1 MAKGQP
7 EAKQAVVTARSPG
20 VPARSSAAV
29 RTALPEELART
40 FLSAASGIAIRKNL
54 SGRESLVTATD
65 ESETEIEELDE
76 RYVVIRDVGQGGMGR
91 VEEVFDSA
99 LGRSVA
105 RKVLLRE
112 LGEAAAPLL
121 IAEAQTCAQLEHP
134 AIVPVH
140 DIDSGEDGYPRY
152 TMRFV
157 QGRSLRD
164 VLVDN
169 ASNTKHTPLAQL
181 LGILRQVC
189 LAIDF
194 AHSKGVVHRDLKPE
208 NVMLGDFGE
217 VYVLDWGIAHI
228 TDGSEIVREDI
239 GHFHAGSPGYMAPE
253 QAQSEPITPKTDVF
267 ALGVMLY
274 EMLTGS
280 RPFADEDLLSIAA
293 RSTRDFRNSPS
304 SVDPSRIPASFD
316 TLVLSCLARNPDNR
330 PPSARFI
337 ADAIDAYL
345 DQERSRAEREADAET
360 ATREGTD
367 ALAIAE
373 SLSSQSKQLIERSEA
388 MLETLAPHDSIEKKQ
403 PAWDLEQQGRQMGAE
418 AARALARASA
428 AFTRALG
435 RVEHHAGARA
445 GLAQL
450 YYRQFL
456 SAEDAGDTEA
466 MAQYLDLARAYDDGP
481 LALELANQGELVV
494 ACSHPEAELM
504 LARYELRGWLYE
516 LGPPSPL
523 THEQAVRLEVG
534 SYVVFAKLGN
544 KLARFPIKIRR
555 TMRHTLRAELGALAT
570 LPKGMILIP
579 GGPFFSPGGRSL
591 RMQEHH
597 LPDFAIGEFPVTLGE
612 YIEFLDSLSD
622 EERERRVP
630 RDRGRDPDIVKVD
643 GEWKLTEYAVEGEG
657 RKRVEGR
664 FRELPAASI
673 SYFDALA
680 YIEWLKKKTGLP
692 YRLPTSL
699 EWDKAA
705 RGVDGRAFP
714 MGPRIDPIF
723 AKLRE
728 SRPEVAQPE
737 PVGSF
742 DLDVSAFGVR
752 DVAGGVQD
760 WTGSMSDGKAAPS
773 LPEEGER
780 HERQVVMRG
789 GAWSLVVLQKH
800 IGLGAYRMT
809 DRIGWVGFRLALDVG
824 QHKSEIALA
833 PLER

>member
-1 MAKGQP
+1 
-7 EAKQAVVTARSPG
+7 
-20 VPARSSAAV
+20 
-29 RTALPEELART
+29 LPEELART
-40 FLSAASGIAIRKNL
+40 FLSAASGIAIRRGS
-54 SGRESLVTATD
+54 SGRESLVSATE
-65 ESETEIEELDE
+65 ESETEIEQIDE
-76 RYVVIRDVGQGGMGR
+76 RYVVIRDVGRGGMGR

-112 LGEAAAPLL
+112 LGEGAAPLL

-134 AIVPVH
+134 AIVPVY
-140 DIDSGEDGYPRY
+140 DIDSDAHGYPRY

-169 ASNTKHTPLAQL
+169 ASGTKHTPLAQL

-194 AHSKGVVHRDLKPE
+194 AHAKGVVHRDLKPE
-208 NVMLGDFGE
+208 NVMLGDYGE

-228 TDGSEIVREDI
+228 TEASDIVREDI
-239 GHFHAGSPGYMAPE
+239 GPLHAGSPGYMAPE
-253 QAQSEPITPKTDVF
+253 QALSEPITPKTDVF

-274 EMLTGS
+274 EILTGS
-280 RPFADEDLLSIAA
+280 RPFADDDLLSIAA
-293 RSTRDFRNSPS
+293 RSTRDFRNAPS
-304 SVDPSRIPASFD
+304 SVDPSRIPSSFD

-330 PPSARFI
+330 PASARFI

-345 DQERSRAEREADAET
+345 DQERSRAEREADAEA
-360 ATREGTD
+360 ATREGNE
-367 ALAIAE
+367 ALALAE
-373 SLSSQSKQLIERSEA
+373 SLSTQSKKLIERSEA
-388 MLETLAPHDSIEKKQ
+388 MLDTLAPHDPIDKKR
-403 PAWDLEQQGRQMGAE
+403 PAWELEQQGRQMGAE

-435 RVEHHAGARA
+435 RVEGHPGARA
-445 GLAQL
+445 GLAKL

-456 SAEDAGDTEA
+456 SAEEAGDAEA
-466 MAQYLDLARAYDDGP
+466 MAQYLDLARTYDDGP

-494 ACSHPEAELM
+494 VCSHPGAELS

-516 LGPPSPL
+516 LGPAAPL
-523 THEQAVRLEVG
+523 AHDRAVRLEVG
-534 SYVVFAKLGN
+534 SYVVFAKLGDRT
-544 KLARFPIKIRR
+544 ARFPIKIRR

-579 GGPFFSPGGRSL
+579 GGPFFSPAGRSL

-622 EERERRVP
+622 EERERRLP
-630 RDRGRDPDIVKVD
+630 RDRGHDQPDIVKVD
-643 GEWKLTEYAVEGEG
+643 GEWRLTEYAVEGEG

-664 FRELPAASI
+664 FRELPVVSV

-680 YIEWLKKKTGLP
+680 YIAYLKKKTGLP

-705 RGVDGRAFP
+705 RGVDGRPYP
-714 MGPRIDPIF
+714 MGVRMDPVF

-728 SRPEVAQPE
+728 SRPEVSQPE
-737 PVGSF
+737 PVGAF
-742 DLDVSAFGVR
+742 PLDVSPFGVR

-760 WTGSMSDGKAAPS
+760 WTSPSDGETLTLEAEADAS
-773 LPEEGER
+773 A
-780 HERQVVMRG
+780 HQRQAIIRG
-789 GAWSLVVLQKH
+789 GAWTLVRLDSR
-800 IGLGAYRMT
+800 ISRGAYRVI
-809 DRIGWVGFRLALDVG
+809 DRTGWVGFRLALDIHG
-824 QHKSEIALA
+824 AGSSCELA
-833 PLER
+833 PMRP